1 MTCLHH
7 YLQHTSAYL
16 KLKMKKKNKYIQPL
30 IVTVILEDDAGGGLL
45 KGSATGEGSSMGNGG
60 GTGEGGNP
68 TYPPFNKSKSG
79 FFSSDDEDWENEDY

>member
-45 KGSATGEGSSMGNGG
+45 AGSGG
-60 GTGEGGNP
+60 ASITPVKPGEGGGGGNDD
-68 TYPPFNKSKSG
+68 PFGKPSKQSFG
-79 FFSSDDEDWENEDY
+79 VDFFEDDTDTED

>member
-7 YLQHTSAYL
+7 YLQHTFAYL

-45 KGSATGEGSSMGNGG
+45 DGSGAAK
-60 GTGEGGNP
+60 NP
-68 TYPPFNKSKSG
+68 DVSGDGDNYDPFNQNKAKQSFG
-79 FFSSDDEDWENEDY
+79 VDFFEDDTDTEY

>member
-7 YLQHTSAYL
+7 YLQHTFAYL

-30 IVTVILEDDAGGGLL
+30 IVTVILEDDAGGGLM
-45 KGSATGEGSSMGNGG
+45 KGSPTGEGSNFE
-60 GTGEGGNP
+60 GEGGNP
-68 TYPPFNKSKSG
+68 TYPPFPKPGSTAKSG